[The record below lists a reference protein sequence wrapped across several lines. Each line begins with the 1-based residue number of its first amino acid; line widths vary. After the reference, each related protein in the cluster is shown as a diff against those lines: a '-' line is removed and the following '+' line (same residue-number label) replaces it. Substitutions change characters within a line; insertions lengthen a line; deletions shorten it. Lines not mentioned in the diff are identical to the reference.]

1 MKINHDNY
9 ESILIDYIDG
19 TLNDVERAEVDSF
32 LQQNPE
38 IAEQICG
45 FADVA
50 LSPNDDIGFDKKED
64 LLIVTLPN
72 QEFEQWE
79 NTQPKLSKEHI
90 SYPHKQ
96 KLLKLGKRRTT
107 QWTWYAM
114 VACFVFALLVGRW
127 IFETTE
133 AELPQIAVLPT
144 EPIEIENVKLK
155 IENESRYEVH
165 FDASR
170 ASAFVNHQ
178 SAVVE
183 LVETPASRHP
193 KPDSEQDIIITR
205 EHLAIAMITPI
216 SIPISIEKAL
226 IERSEPIFFEQFET
240 EFFLH
245 QQLLIAERLE
255 LAVNDFIIDPVKSV
269 IHNIARRF
277 FERRTEVELRLE
289 EQEFPRFF
297 ARR

>member
-9 ESILIDYIDG
+9 ESILIDYFDG
-19 TLNDVERAEVDSF
+19 TLNDVERAEVDLF

-38 IAEQICG
+38 IAEQISG
-45 FADVA
+45 FSDVV
-50 LSPNDDIGFDKKED
+50 LSPSDDIVFNQKEE

-72 QEFEQWE
+72 QEFEAWE
-79 NTQPKLSKEHI
+79 NTQPKLSKEQI

-127 IFETTE
+127 VFETAE
-133 AELPQIAVLPT
+133 AEFPQIAVLQI
-144 EPIEIENVKLK
+144 EPIEIENVELK
-155 IENESRYEVH
+155 IENESKYEVH

-170 ASAFVNHQ
+170 ASASVNHQ

-193 KPDSEQDIIITR
+193 KPDSEQDVTITR

-216 SIPISIEKAL
+216 SIPISSKKAI

-240 EFFLH
+240 ESFQH
-245 QQLLIAERLE
+245 QQFLTAERLE
-255 LAVNDFIIDPVKSV
+255 LALNDFVIAPAKNV

-277 FERRTEVELRLE
+277 FERRTEVELLLE
-289 EQEFPRFF
+289 EQEFPQFF

>member
-133 AELPQIAVLPT
+133 AELPQIAVLPI
-144 EPIEIENVKLK
+144 EPREIES
-155 IENESRYEVH
+155 EYEVR
-165 FDASR
+165 DTGYEITSPIAEYV
-170 ASAFVNHQ
+170 ANV
-178 SAVVE
+178 
-183 LVETPASRHP
+183 TPRTTHHATSHHEP
-193 KPDSEQDIIITR
+193 SEYATDSEQDNTIVR

-216 SIPISIEKAL
+216 GIPISIEKTIIKQTPDFIWDDH
-226 IERSEPIFFEQFET
+226 IEIMDNNMEILRR
-240 EFFLH
+240 
-245 QQLLIAERLE
+245 ERLE

-269 IHNIARRF
+269 IHNVARRF

-289 EQEFPRFF
+289 EHEFPQFF
-297 ARR
+297 ARML